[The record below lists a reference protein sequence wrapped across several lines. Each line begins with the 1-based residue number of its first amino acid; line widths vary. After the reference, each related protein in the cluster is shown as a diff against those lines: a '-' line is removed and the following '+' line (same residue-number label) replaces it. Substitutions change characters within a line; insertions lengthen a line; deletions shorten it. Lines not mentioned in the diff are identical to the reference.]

1 MTIDL
6 VNYKIVVEFQILVDR
21 VLNHGQQENSRWS
34 NRIYHLKWNHETDFD
49 DLDLCHVGFWILV
62 TVMGRLSSFPSEI

>member
-6 VNYKIVVEFQILVDR
+6 VNYKIVVEFQILDDR

-34 NRIYHLKWNHETDFD
+34 NRIYHSKWNHETDFD
-49 DLDLCHVGFWILV
+49 DLDLLPCWFLDYGDCHGQIEQF
-62 TVMGRLSSFPSEI
+62 SF